1 VLEPRAPGRPSL
13 PPGEAGLRDGWRA
26 AQVIEWEAPG
36 PYRVAFSTR
45 QGGVSAGDF
54 RSLNIGL
61 ATEDEATSV
70 VENRRRLAERVDAD
84 ADRAT
89 MAWQRHGA
97 VVTRARPT
105 GFVTPGTIWE
115 QCDGLWTDEPGQPMA
130 LVTADCLPVAV
141 CRSHTRD
148 GARHAH
154 ESVSIRPQE
163 GRAGLAVL
171 HVGWRGLL
179 AGIVAEGCRAL
190 GDGPLAAA
198 VGPGIGPCCYDVG
211 EEVAQPFRDTFG
223 ADVVADGR
231 LDLWTACERA
241 LRAAGCG
248 DVRRLDRCTSC
259 ESELFFSHRRDRG
272 RTGRQGVI
280 GFVVER

>member
-1 VLEPRAPGRPSL
+1 MP
-13 PPGEAGLRDGWRA
+13 
-26 AQVIEWEAPG
+26 AQLIEWEAPG

-54 RSLNIGL
+54 RSLNIGM
-61 ATEDEATSV
+61 ATDDEAACV
-70 VENRRRLAERVDAD
+70 VENRRRLAERVGAD

-141 CRSHTRD
+141 CRAD
-148 GARHAH
+148 GAPA
-154 ESVSIRPQE
+154 
-163 GRAGLAVL
+163 LAVL

-190 GDGPLAAA
+190 GEGPLAAA
-198 VGPGIGPCCYDVG
+198 VGPGIGPCCYEVG
-211 EEVAQPFRDTFG
+211 EDVASGYRGAFG
-223 ADVVADGR
+223 EDVLAGGR

-241 LRAAGCG
+241 LHAAGCS
-248 DVRRLDRCTSC
+248 DVHRVDRCTSC
-259 ESELFFSHRRDRG
+259 EHELFFSHRRDRG